1 MEVLVKLLLNIFDLT
16 VFAYYFNTYKKTKR
30 IPLLVMVLTVVTL
43 TGLWTFINMQQK
55 PMWNLAG
62 LLFSLILISFLY
74 ESRMISRLVMIAA
87 FVGVGFLLE
96 PFGGVL
102 LKIMRTRSPM
112 PGSTLLYFV
121 SVLLSFVRANIIYWM
136 CKVGGS
142 KKLHITTLPKE
153 IIGVLI
159 LIPVIVIINCCFV
172 IEIAIDAG
180 HFSSMVICICL
191 IISMVLTFYFML
203 YMMERFSYLTQKK
216 HEHELYLEELDYKE
230 EYYNEVEKQNEYVKN
245 LKHNMKNQLSEL
257 LYLVEQNNVDKLKKR
272 LYEVNEG
279 LEMVDSNIYCE
290 NPKVNSVL
298 RIKLGM
304 AKAENIRTDISVR
317 IPKKMKMENGDIG
330 VLYGNLLDNAIE
342 ACRKLP
348 AEERYI
354 RLDSKYSEGMLLL
367 IVENSKTVEEN
378 PTLHTTKRNKELHG
392 RGISSVR
399 MVIEK
404 YSGTL
409 NFEDKGNL
417 FEASAILYHIKAEQ

>member
-1 MEVLVKLLLNIFDLT
+1 
-16 VFAYYFNTYKKTKR
+16 
-30 IPLLVMVLTVVTL
+30 
-43 TGLWTFINMQQK
+43 
-55 PMWNLAG
+55 
-62 LLFSLILISFLY
+62 
-74 ESRMISRLVMIAA
+74 
-87 FVGVGFLLE
+87 
-96 PFGGVL
+96 
-102 LKIMRTRSPM
+102 
-112 PGSTLLYFV
+112 
-121 SVLLSFVRANIIYWM
+121 
-136 CKVGGS
+136 
-142 KKLHITTLPKE
+142 
-153 IIGVLI
+153 
-159 LIPVIVIINCCFV
+159 
-172 IEIAIDAG
+172 
-180 HFSSMVICICL
+180 MVICICL

-257 LYLVEQNNVDKLKKR
+257 LYLVEQNNVEKLKKR

-304 AKAENIRTDISVR
+304 AKAENIRTEISVR